1 MIASMTGFAR
11 RELAGS
17 FGTLSCEI
25 RSVNHRF
32 LDASLRL
39 PDSCRPLEPELR
51 QSLAQTLKRGKVD
64 CTLNLRTAELAAGSL
79 EIDEPALT
87 RLLPR
92 LRELAAA
99 LPGEARIDVIELL
112 RF

>member
-1 MIASMTGFAR
+1 MPYNHCFPMIASMTGFAR
-11 RELAGS
+11 RERAGS
-17 FGTLSCEI
+17 FGTLVCEL

-64 CTLNLRTAELAAGSL
+64 CTLNLRTVELGAGSL
-79 EIDEPALT
+79 EIDEAALA
-87 RLLPR
+87 RLLPH
-92 LRELAAA
+92 LRTLATA
-99 LPGEARIDVIELL
+99 L
-112 RF
+112 